1 MLAPDLIA
9 KKRDGEKL
17 SQEEIKFLVE
27 NYTAD
32 KIPDY
37 QLSAFLMAAF
47 LNGLDT
53 DETFWL
59 TEAMLHSETSIEF
72 PEKLHPVFDKH
83 STGGVGDKISLT
95 LSPLM
100 ASLGY
105 NIAMLSGRGLGH
117 TGGTLD
123 KLESIPGLNPF
134 WSKTQIKNRLGKCGI
149 AISGQTED
157 IAPADKK
164 IYALRDLTGRVE
176 SIPLITASILSKKLA
191 LKTDG
196 IVFDIKSGSGAFMKT
211 AEEARKLAR
220 SLLSVCKKFRH
231 PAVSLLTDMSEPLGH
246 YIGNYMEI
254 IETVNFLKTGEPED
268 IREVTF
274 RLAYE
279 IARMNGSPE
288 NKREFSARLSKAIS
302 SADPLQKFIEFVKI
316 SGGDTKI
323 LSNPESYHRPKSGGR
338 LPAGK
343 SGYIAAFN
351 TELIGKASLVL
362 GAGRLRIE
370 DRIDPMAGIHITKKI
385 GQEIKADETL
395 FELYGS
401 NRKAVSAAKTML
413 SESYKIRKEKIA
425 SPRKIITLIEN

>member
-1 MLAPDLIA
+1 MLAADLIS

-17 SQEEIKFLVE
+17 SQEEIKFLVDS
-27 NYTAD
+27 YTSD

-37 QLSAFLMAAF
+37 QFSAFLMAAF
-47 LNGLDT
+47 LIGLDT

-59 TEAMLHSETSIEF
+59 TEAMLHSGNTIDF
-72 PEKLHPVFDKH
+72 PKKLHPVYDKH

-134 WSKTQIKNRLGKCGI
+134 WTKAQIKNRLGKCGI
-149 AISGQTED
+149 AISGQTDD

-164 IYALRDLTGRVE
+164 IYALRDLTGTVE

-196 IVFDIKSGSGAFMKT
+196 IVFDIKVGSGAFMKT
-211 AEEARKLAR
+211 AKDAKRLSR
-220 SLLSVCKKFRH
+220 SLLDVCKKFKR
-231 PAVSLLTDMSEPLGH
+231 PAVCLLTDMSEPLGH
-246 YIGNYMEI
+246 YIGNYLEI

-268 IREVTF
+268 LRKVTF
-274 RLAYE
+274 RLAFE
-279 IARMNGSPE
+279 IARMNEYRESK
-288 NKREFSARLSKAIS
+288 KRFYDRLMNAINS
-302 SADPLQKFIEFVKI
+302 GTALKKFIDFVRI
-316 SGGDTKI
+316 SGGDFKL
-323 LSNPESYHRPKSGGR
+323 LSDPGSYHKPNSSGR
-338 LPAGK
+338 IAALK
-343 SGYIAAFN
+343 SGYVASFD

-362 GAGRLRIE
+362 GAGRMRIE
-370 DRIDPMAGIHITKKI
+370 DKIDPMAGIYIAKKI
-385 GQEIKADETL
+385 GQEIKKGEIL
-395 FELYGS
+395 FRLFGS
-401 NRKAVSAAKTML
+401 SRKAVSEAKMML

-425 SPRKIITLIEN
+425 SPRKIITLIEK